1 MNEARG
7 EDRDSALLAQVAAGD
22 MAALRVL
29 YEAHADAVQRF
40 VRTRLRDEF
49 EAADLVHET
58 MLSVW
63 RGAAGFGQRST
74 VRAWILTLARNKVID
89 HLRKQ
94 SRLSYAEP
102 DEAIP
107 ANEPDAEA
115 VITAAEDAGR
125 VRACVE
131 KLSERQRTVVHLA
144 FFEDL
149 SYPEIA
155 AIEKVPEGTVKTR
168 IFHAKKLLMRCLS
181 SAKEGI

>member
-1 MNEARG
+1 MNAISE
-7 EDRDSALLAQVAAGD
+7 EERDTDLLARVAAGD
-22 MAALRVL
+22 MAAMRAL
-29 YEAHADAVQRF
+29 YMAHAAAVQRF

-49 EAADLVHET
+49 AVADIVQDT

-63 RGAAGFGQRST
+63 RGAAGFEQRCT
-74 VRAWILTLARNKVID
+74 IRAWILSLARNKMID

-94 SRLSYAEP
+94 TRQASAEP
-102 DEAIP
+102 DESIP
-107 ANEPDAEA
+107 SEDPDAEA
-115 VITAAEDAGR
+115 VVVAAEDARR
-125 VRACVE
+125 VRACVDA
-131 KLSERQRTVVHLA
+131 LSDRQRAVVHLA

-181 SAKEGI
+181 RPPQQV